1 MLTGVKR
8 VDLKARFHQ
17 AKLPVYEK
25 ECKAKFKQH
34 RKTSITE
41 NLCKSR
47 RGPGSSLS
55 KSKRTWQLQLCGSGF
70 RISKDKGKGLWNLP
84 PMVKK
89 SH

>member
-8 VDLKARFHQ
+8 VDLKAGLHH

-25 ECKAKFKQH
+25 ECKGMFKLH
-34 RKTSITE
+34 RKPSITE

-55 KSKRTWQLQLCGSGF
+55 KSKRTWQLQLCSSGF